1 VKHTQHQGDIVR
13 PIRTGDV
20 IELKTVDGP
29 LTALVLLVDDRGEQ
43 LILDLVD
50 GSVPVSV
57 LRETLG
63 EVRIF
68 DPEHEAV
75 IAA

>member
-1 VKHTQHQGDIVR
+1 VR

-20 IELKTVDGP
+20 VEISTGEGP
-29 LTALVLLVDDRGEQ
+29 LTAWVLLVDDAGEQ

-50 GSVPVSV
+50 GDVPISV
-57 LRETLG
+57 LRHSLG

-68 DPEHEAV
+68 DPDQPAV
-75 IAA
+75 VAA

>member
-1 VKHTQHQGDIVR
+1 VTQAKHQGEIVR

-20 IELKTVDGP
+20 IEITTVDGP
-29 LTALVLLVDDRGEQ
+29 LTAWVLLVDDAGEQ
-43 LILDLVD
+43 LILDLMD
-50 GSVPVSV
+50 GEVPVSA
-57 LRETLG
+57 LREHLG

-68 DPEHEAV
+68 DPEHTEV

>member
-1 VKHTQHQGDIVR
+1 MR

-20 IELKTVDGP
+20 IEITSGEGP
-29 LTALVLLVDDRGEQ
+29 LTAWVLLIDDAGEQ

-50 GSVPVSV
+50 GDVPISV
-57 LRETLG
+57 LRHSLG

-68 DPEHEAV
+68 DPDQTAV